1 MKNGCEL
8 VSLQSEK
15 EARPIVGGWLDEG
28 GSDEAR
34 LTKFGSLQS
43 FHGGSVGNQ
52 NKYIT
57 PLPKIF
63 YAWYLDTT
71 KVS

>member
-1 MKNGCEL
+1 MNNGCEL

-15 EARPIVGGWLDEG
+15 EVRPIVSGWLEGG
-28 GSDEAR
+28 GSDEPR
-34 LTKFGSLQS
+34 LGKFGSLQS

-52 NKYIT
+52 NEYIT